1 MNIKETLTYETSV
14 HTGEIGHPHNAV
26 DNSILTENMKATIDS
41 ILERFAMDP
50 TRLVGILLDIQD
62 VTPKQYLP
70 KEIAVYVGEKL
81 DLPLSRVYDVIS
93 FYEAL
98 SDVPRADIVV
108 QYCDSV
114 VCKVV
119 GSRKLKAALEG
130 LLGIKTGES
139 TKDGKY
145 HLEAAPCFGAC
156 DRSPAIRVNGIV
168 YGPLKTEEDVKDALD
183 RFEEGG
189 GARA

>member
-1 MNIKETLTYETSV
+1 MNAYVTNTSNTHQGSDSLYKPA
-14 HTGEIGHPHNAV
+14 HTT
-26 DNSILTENMKATIDS
+26 ILTPELMVQIDS
-41 ILERFAMDP
+41 ILERFAKDP
-50 TRLVGILLDIQD
+50 TRLVGMLLDIQD
-62 VTPKQYLP
+62 ITPKQYLP

-98 SDVPRADIVV
+98 SDVPRADIVI
-108 QYCDSV
+108 QFCDSV

-119 GSRKLKAALEG
+119 GSRRLKEALEG
-130 LLGIKTGES
+130 ILDIKTGET

-156 DRSPAIRVNGIV
+156 DISPAIRVNGVV
-168 YGPLKTEEDVKDALD
+168 YGPLKTEEDVRDALA
-183 RFEEGG
+183 RYEKGG
-189 GARA
+189 EARA